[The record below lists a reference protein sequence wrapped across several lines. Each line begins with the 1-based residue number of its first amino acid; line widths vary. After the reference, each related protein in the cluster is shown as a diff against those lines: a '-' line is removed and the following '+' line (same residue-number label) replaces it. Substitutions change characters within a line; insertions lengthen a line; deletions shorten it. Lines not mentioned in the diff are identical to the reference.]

1 MVAQVLPSGTVTF
14 LFTDIEASTK
24 HWEEEP
30 RATARALARHD
41 ELLRRAV
48 TARAGV
54 VFAHTGDG
62 MAAVFPRAADA
73 VEAAVDAQRALLT
86 DEALR
91 GVKVRMAVHTGEAE
105 ERDGNYFGPAL
116 NRTARL
122 MGLAAG
128 GQALVSLA
136 TAEVV
141 RDRMPDGV
149 SLLEVGERTLPSL
162 SRPERVFALQWST
175 PPSTTT
181 VEVQVLGPL
190 RLLVDGAE
198 VAVPGPRRRAVLA
211 LLAMAAPA
219 STSADSLLLAAWQD
233 DQAGSSVGALQNVI
247 SRLRRHLG
255 PAAHRLETG
264 AGGYRLRLD
273 DGALDATRLTAV
285 LARARTIM
293 DQPQAAIALVDEAR
307 RMYRGRP
314 LEEFVDVDAL
324 AGWRR
329 SLDEQR
335 RAAADLRAEL
345 ALATGDRRT
354 AIDVAGATVAEEP
367 LRETSVLLLVDALA
381 GDGRAAEALR
391 VAHDHRCRL
400 AEETGLEPSPALGA
414 LEQRIAAGTAPPL
427 PPVTATS
434 RRSGTRSPLIG
445 RDAELAAIARLCR
458 SEPLVTLLGPG
469 GVGKTSLA
477 LEVAARDRT
486 GRAVA
491 TVQLA
496 SVDEAA
502 VVDAV
507 AVALGLRGTV
517 DDPQGAI
524 VALLG
529 SKPWLLVLDNC
540 EHVLRPVRQ
549 LVDVLT
555 ESCPELTVLAT
566 SRQRLGVAIEQ
577 LCPIAPLP
585 VPREDQRSDLD
596 VVPAVALFVE
606 RAARAR
612 PGFQPDDEDFTAVAG
627 IVRRLDGIP
636 LAIELAAGR
645 LAALGL
651 HDVATRMDRAL
662 DLLAAGA
669 DLADGRHTTLRAA
682 LEWSYELLTP
692 DEQRLFRTLSVFPD
706 GFDLATA
713 ERLATSVTPSL
724 DPASAVAQLAEASM
738 LVTSFGPT
746 VRYRMLEMLRAF
758 GLDRLAAHGE
768 LAEANAWFLEWV
780 EQLVAWIDATA
791 QSEEEPAA
799 NDRLLAEFDTIRA
812 AWHAARAADDVDRM
826 LRLIRHLYLPA
837 AMRELREVWLWTI
850 ELAQHPALV
859 EHPRRGFALAA
870 ASIGTGRTGGDL
882 GACGQLAARAAEVPD
897 SGDLADRVIVLDALS
912 TTRLYEGRLDEAVAA
927 AVEAAQVSV
936 ASRAGQLPF
945 FREAMWAQAGYACA
959 YAGRLDDARAYNA
972 NGRDAPYPSGR
983 SVHHYA
989 AGEIENAAGNW
1000 ADAQH
1005 HYQESIRLS
1014 ERSGATFAQGLAAVG
1029 LVTAQASAGELEKA
1043 LVGYAELIER
1053 WNRTGAWL
1061 QQWTTLRNLADL
1073 LDRLDDRETATALR
1087 AAAEASADASAP
1099 QPITADGIRPDRRPA
1114 AAASREEVLRTARD
1128 AIDCHLKAMAQVR
1141 NG

>member
-73 VEAAVDAQRALLT
+73 VEAAVDAQRALLA

-233 DQAGSSVGALQNVI
+233 DEAGSSAGALQNVI

-273 DGALDATRLTAV
+273 DGALDATRLTAL

-324 AGWRR
+324 AAWRR

-345 ALATGDRRT
+345 ALAAGDRRT

-367 LRETSVLLLVDALA
+367 LREASVLLLVDALA

-414 LEQRIAAGTAPPL
+414 LEQRIAAGTAPPSPSPL

-524 VALLG
+524 VALLE
-529 SKPWLLVLDNC
+529 SKPSLLVLDNC

-566 SRQRLGVAIEQ
+566 SRRRLGVAVEQ

-585 VPREDQRSDLD
+585 VPRGTNAPTSTSC
-596 VVPAVALFVE
+596 P
-606 RAARAR
+606 
-612 PGFQPDDEDFTAVAG
+612 
-627 IVRRLDGIP
+627 P
-636 LAIELAAGR
+636 LPFSSNG
-645 LAALGL
+645 
-651 HDVATRMDRAL
+651 
-662 DLLAAGA
+662 
-669 DLADGRHTTLRAA
+669 
-682 LEWSYELLTP
+682 
-692 DEQRLFRTLSVFPD
+692 
-706 GFDLATA
+706 
-713 ERLATSVTPSL
+713 
-724 DPASAVAQLAEASM
+724 
-738 LVTSFGPT
+738 
-746 VRYRMLEMLRAF
+746 
-758 GLDRLAAHGE
+758 
-768 LAEANAWFLEWV
+768 
-780 EQLVAWIDATA
+780 
-791 QSEEEPAA
+791 
-799 NDRLLAEFDTIRA
+799 
-812 AWHAARAADDVDRM
+812 
-826 LRLIRHLYLPA
+826 
-837 AMRELREVWLWTI
+837 
-850 ELAQHPALV
+850 
-859 EHPRRGFALAA
+859 RRGLVR
-870 ASIGTGRTGGDL
+870 ASS
-882 GACGQLAARAAEVPD
+882 P
-897 SGDLADRVIVLDALS
+897 
-912 TTRLYEGRLDEAVAA
+912 TTRTSPR
-927 AVEAAQVSV
+927 
-936 ASRAGQLPF
+936 
-945 FREAMWAQAGYACA
+945 
-959 YAGRLDDARAYNA
+959 
-972 NGRDAPYPSGR
+972 
-983 SVHHYA
+983 
-989 AGEIENAAGNW
+989 
-1000 ADAQH
+1000 
-1005 HYQESIRLS
+1005 
-1014 ERSGATFAQGLAAVG
+1014 
-1029 LVTAQASAGELEKA
+1029 
-1043 LVGYAELIER
+1043 
-1053 WNRTGAWL
+1053 
-1061 QQWTTLRNLADL
+1061 
-1073 LDRLDDRETATALR
+1073 
-1087 AAAEASADASAP
+1087 
-1099 QPITADGIRPDRRPA
+1099 
-1114 AAASREEVLRTARD
+1114 
-1128 AIDCHLKAMAQVR
+1128 
-1141 NG
+1141 